1 LFDEAR
7 RLVVSLVKS
16 DRFMKAPIQKAGC
29 IVLQKQNNKLQ
40 VLLIF
45 RQKFN
50 DWSFP
55 KGHIE
60 PGETGEQATI
70 RECKEETGIDFEIK
84 TKLPDMVYEVKGD
97 WVKEETWAN
106 IVMFA
111 GFANG
116 GDFSEKTEA
125 KEFPEW
131 VDFDQVVERLS
142 YQNLKDYFNENK
154 ERLLLII

>member
-1 LFDEAR
+1 
-7 RLVVSLVKS
+7 
-16 DRFMKAPIQKAGC
+16 MKAPIQKAGC

-84 TKLPDMVYEVKGD
+84 TKLPDMVYEVKG
-97 WVKEETWAN
+97 
-106 IVMFA
+106 
-111 GFANG
+111 
-116 GDFSEKTEA
+116 
-125 KEFPEW
+125 
-131 VDFDQVVERLS
+131 
-142 YQNLKDYFNENK
+142 
-154 ERLLLII
+154 